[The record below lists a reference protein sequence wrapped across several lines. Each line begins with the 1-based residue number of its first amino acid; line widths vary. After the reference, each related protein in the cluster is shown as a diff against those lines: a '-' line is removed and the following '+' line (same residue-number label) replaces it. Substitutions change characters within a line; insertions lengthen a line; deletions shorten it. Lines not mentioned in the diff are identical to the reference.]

1 MIRLVFDFC
10 YFFLLLIFFPVLLW
24 SALFKGKYR
33 EGFGEKFLGNV
44 PVLVEKMAKRRVW
57 IHAVSVGE
65 VNLAAAILK
74 EFEKRHPDFEFVISS
89 TSRAGLELARKKFD
103 GKTVFYAP
111 LDFSWAVRRALSR
124 IQPDF
129 LVLVEL
135 EIWPNLLLT
144 AEKRGLPVVVMNGRL
159 GEKSFRNYSWI
170 RPVMR
175 RVTRTLT
182 LVTTQDE
189 ASAEHFRALGV
200 PAERVFNVGSI
211 KYDGARSDRQ
221 NVKTR
226 QLAELWNVAPTDRIF
241 LAGSTQDPEEEMAVE
256 VYRRLA
262 PTHPEL
268 RLILVPRHP
277 ERFGEVEKMLEKTE
291 FEAQKRTAL
300 SEKPEENGR
309 APILLV
315 NTIGELGGWWG
326 TSFVGFVG
334 GSMGSRGGQ
343 NMLEPA
349 AFGTCVSFGPNTWNF
364 RDIVRNLL
372 EHDAAVVV
380 RNVDEMTEFVRRT
393 LEDADFART
402 LGQNAARLVAS
413 QQGALKKTLDRFEEL
428 CGENS

>member
-1 MIRLVFDFC
+1 MIRLFFNFC
-10 YFFLLLIFFPVLLW
+10 YFFLLLVFSPVLIY

-33 EGFGEKFLGNV
+33 EGFGEKFLGNA
-44 PVLVEKMAKRRVW
+44 PVLEKKKSGRRVW

-74 EFEKRHPDFEFVISS
+74 EFEKRHPDFEFVVST
-89 TSRAGLELARKKFD
+89 TSRTGMELARKKFA

-111 LDFSWAVRRALSR
+111 LDFSWAVCRALKR
-124 IQPDF
+124 VRPDF

-144 AEKRGLPVVVMNGRL
+144 AEKLGVPVVVMNGRL
-159 GEKSFRNYSWI
+159 GEKSFRNYSRI

-175 RVTRTLT
+175 RVMCTLT
-182 LVTTQDE
+182 LVTAQDE
-189 ASAEHFRALGV
+189 ASAERFRALGAA
-200 PAERVFNVGSI
+200 PERVFNVGSI
-211 KYDGARSDRQ
+211 KYDGAQSDRQ
-221 NVKTR
+221 NEKTQR
-226 QLAELWNVAPTDRIF
+226 FARLWNIAPDDRIF

-256 VYRRLA
+256 VFRRLA

-277 ERFGEVEKMLEKTE
+277 ERFAEVEKMLEKTE
-291 FEAQKRTAL
+291 FQTQLRTEL

-309 APILLV
+309 AQILLV

-364 RDIVRNLL
+364 RDIVKNLL
-372 EHDAAVVV
+372 THDAAVVV
-380 RNVDEMTEFVRRT
+380 HDVDEMTEFVRRT
-393 LEDADFART
+393 LEDADYART

-413 QQGALKKTLDRFEEL
+413 QQGALQKTLDLFDRL
-428 CGENS
+428 